1 MHLYSCIPLGFLPF
15 LTIVDDL
22 YLGQVPLTFWGQYS
36 ANVFICESK
45 LTLFLLEYYSIIF
58 LKSLYDNVFKKLV
71 KSLIVCIFCNIVPS

>member
-22 YLGQVPLTFWGQYS
+22 YLGQVPLTFWDQYS

-58 LKSLYDNVFKKLV
+58 LKLLYDNVFKKLV